1 MRRYISTEQ
10 DYTIEAGEI
19 LRSAQDDRG
28 AQDNRGD
35 ALDPK
40 GQESDSQE
48 AWRSGAGKRSG
59 GRAEYGKKGVLL
71 ERTKTTRAGDFLECE
86 IFPVVQMDS
95 FNRQQRRQKSPEAIQ
110 KANRERARRQLE
122 RLLNAN
128 FGPGDL
134 LLHLTMGKPC
144 DLKTMQRLV
153 RNYIQR
159 LKYRARKRG
168 AACKYVYVIETT
180 GEGNRERHH
189 VHMVMSA
196 HPAHKGPSA
205 PLKQNTGVRLSCVCG
220 PGAEQLIS
228 RDEAENLWKHGLAR
242 ADRAQ
247 KQEKGLCGFARYI
260 TQRKE
265 TQRRLMKRS
274 WGASKGLKQPTV
286 TVADKKF
293 SRGAAEKIV
302 RDLAGDAR
310 RILEGKYPG
319 FRLIEQPRIRWSDFL
334 PGCYIYA
341 MLEATHVHA

>member
-1 MRRYISTEQ
+1 MRRYITTEQ
-10 DYTIEAGEI
+10 DYTIETGEI
-19 LRSAQDDRG
+19 LRSAQDDR
-28 AQDNRGD
+28 R
-35 ALDPK
+35 
-40 GQESDSQE
+40 
-48 AWRSGAGKRSG
+48 
-59 GRAEYGKKGVLL
+59 GKKGVLL

-95 FNRQQRRQKSPEAIQ
+95 VNRQQRRQKSPEAIQ
-110 KANRERARRQLE
+110 KANRERARRHLE

-144 DLKTMQRLV
+144 QLKTMQRLV

-159 LKYRARKRG
+159 LKYRARRRG
-168 AACKYVYVIETT
+168 AICKYVYVIETT

-189 VHMVMSA
+189 VHAVLSA
-196 HPAHKGPSA
+196 EGGWI
-205 PLKQNTGVRLSCVCG
+205 T
-220 PGAEQLIS
+220 

-265 TQRRLMKRS
+265 TQHRLMKRS

-293 SRGAAEKIV
+293 SRAAADKIV

-310 RILEGKYPG
+310 RILEAKYPG

-341 MLEATHVHA
+341 MLEATHDRA